1 LPKSRLKTVSAGVSG
16 LRTITQVAVLAPE
29 PSPAVTVSVVRC
41 PAGASAMVIVA
52 LPVPEAG
59 ENFSAELGHA
69 AFHEAFVVTVT
80 TFDAGEAGS

>member
-1 LPKSRLKTVSAGVSG
+1 M
-16 LRTITQVAVLAPE
+16 
-29 PSPAVTVSVVRC
+29 VRC